1 MSEVK
6 TSISY
11 EDLTA
16 YQDGVRVGIE
26 KGRNF
31 ERSEI
36 LQSLSK
42 IKDQPEIQKIIQ
54 EIGKR

>member
-11 EDLTA
+11 EDRTA

>member
-11 EDLTA
+11 EDRTA

-36 LQSLSK
+36 LQSLGK
-42 IKDQPEIQKIIQ
+42 IKDQPEVLKIME
-54 EIGKR
+54 EIRNR